1 MRYRFF
7 LVILTSLILSAIAI
21 NLVHSTFFKSQRLK
35 LIDRQ
40 IAESSRLLLQS
51 EEFQEKHQL
60 PSSALDD
67 TISKVLGGSRIGK
80 LFILRDPNGEILF
93 QSFNFGLLNI
103 DIPLAPEWVTV
114 ETEDQYVRVRNWPLP
129 QKPSVT
135 LQVGL
140 VLDRNFINWKI
151 IDNRVIYYVI
161 SIVLLL
167 FAVAALLTL
176 FLLTPLRRLISHVNM
191 ATANLQYQKK
201 VDPLPVRLSQFKD
214 GFWAKSDEFA
224 SLLESVQKLIDRI
237 NLNYRLTR
245 FWTSQMA
252 HGLKTPLAILRAE
265 TEAKEKVAIIPSPY
279 AKDVYKEI
287 AQMSGIVDQFLD
299 WAELE
304 NSLVQKDLHAL
315 RMKNV
320 LQGVV
325 ARLDKLNPGRIR
337 LNLKSDF
344 AVLANP
350 VHLDQVITN
359 LLTNALKFS
368 PHESPVEVSVSDYTL
383 IVKDHGPGIPPEVQE
398 RIGEPFN
405 IGMSETDQAT
415 GNGLG
420 LAMVTTVVKLYQ
432 WNFKIANHQSGTQA
446 VVHFPKMG
454 N

>member
-40 IAESSRLLLQS
+40 IAESSQILLGS
-51 EEFQEKHQL
+51 PEFQKSHRL
-60 PSSALDD
+60 PSAALDD
-67 TISKVLGGSRIGK
+67 TISKILGGSRIGK
-80 LFILRDPNGEILF
+80 LFILRGADGRILF

-103 DIPLAPEWVTV
+103 DIPLSPEWVTV
-114 ETEDQYVRVRNWPLP
+114 ETDEQYVRVRNWPIP
-129 QKPSVT
+129 QDPSVI

-151 IDNRVIYYVI
+151 IDDRVIYYVI

-176 FLLTPLRRLISHVNM
+176 FLLSPLRKLISHLNN
-191 ATANLQYQKK
+191 ATSNLTYQKNI
-201 VDPLPVRLSQFKD
+201 DPLPLRLNQFKK
-214 GFWAKSDEFA
+214 GFWARSDEFA
-224 SLLESVQKLIDRI
+224 SLLDSVQKLIDRI

-265 TEAKEKVAIIPSPY
+265 TESKEKTSGIPAAY
-279 AKDVYKEI
+279 ARDVYKEI
-287 AQMSGIVDQFLD
+287 GQMSGIIDQFLD

-315 RMKNV
+315 RMKSV

-337 LNLKSDF
+337 LNVASDF

-350 VHLDQVITN
+350 VHLDQMITN

-368 PHESPVEVSVSDYTL
+368 PAGSSVELNVLDNTL
-383 IVKDHGPGIPPEVQE
+383 VVKDHGPGIPHEVQE

-405 IGMSETDQAT
+405 IGSSDSDQTT

-420 LAMVTTVVKLYQ
+420 LAMVTTVAKLYQ
-432 WNFKIANHQSGTQA
+432 WKFKIASYHFGTQA
-446 VVHFPKMG
+446 MVQFPRVDA
-454 N
+454 

>member
-1 MRYRFF
+1 M
-7 LVILTSLILSAIAI
+7 ILSAIAI
-21 NLVHSTFFKSQRLK
+21 NVVHSTFFKSQRLK

-40 IAESSRLLLQS
+40 IAESSQTLLLS
-51 EEFQEKHQL
+51 DEFQKNHSL
-60 PSSALDD
+60 PSTELDD
-67 TISKVLGGSRIGK
+67 VISKVLGGSRIGK
-80 LFILRDPNGEILF
+80 LFILRDPDGKILF

-103 DIPLAPEWVTV
+103 DIPRSPEWVTV
-114 ETEDQYVRVRNWPLP
+114 ETDDQYIRVRNWPLP
-129 QKPSVT
+129 ENEKVI

-140 VLDRNFINWKI
+140 VLDRNFLNWKI

-167 FAVAALLTL
+167 FALAALLTL
-176 FLLTPLRRLISHVNM
+176 FLLSPLRNLISHLNH
-191 ATANLQYQKK
+191 ATSNLTYQKN
-201 VDPLPVRLSQFKD
+201 VDPLPVKLSQFKK
-214 GFWAKSDEFA
+214 GAWARSDEFA
-224 SLLESVQKLIDRI
+224 SLLDSVQKLINRI

-265 TEAKEKVAIIPSPY
+265 TESREKNAALPSEY
-279 AKDVYKEI
+279 ARDVYKEI
-287 AQMSGIVDQFLD
+287 SQMTGIIDQFLD

-315 RMKNV
+315 RMKSV
-320 LQGVV
+320 VQGVV
-325 ARLDKLNPGRIR
+325 ARLDKLNPGRIQ
-337 LNLKSDF
+337 LNLGSDF

-359 LLTNALKFS
+359 LITNALKFS
-368 PHESPVEVSVSDYTL
+368 PIGKPIEVSIANHSLEVRDY
-383 IVKDHGPGIPPEVQE
+383 GPGIPQEVLE

-405 IGMSETDQAT
+405 IGTSQES

-432 WNFKIANHQSGTQA
+432 WDFKVLRLNLGTQA
-446 VVHFPKMG
+446 TVRFPRISI
-454 N
+454 